1 MRFGRNSEEGASVH
15 LPWGKIVI
23 GVLVAIVSFGA
34 AVWALNWISPGPSPK
49 EQRPALVEVPPLAPV
64 ARKSVIVTPAA
75 IALSAIHSAL
85 ETAAPR
91 QLAGKR
97 ENPLPQL
104 LSNAEIDWTVARSPL
119 AVSGRPNALVVST
132 TLSGTFRA
140 TGQVSGDAGNLAG
153 ALGGLLGG
161 RVGQGIQNLQGKTL
175 DQRADIRGNV
185 TLTANPSLLPAW
197 RVQPNLTTQVALA
210 DASLPVLGAKLSVSN
225 ELKPLLDR
233 AVNEQVTALQAR
245 LRDDPFLEVAAR
257 REWAKMC
264 RSISLGAAAAGMPNL
279 WLELRPTRAFA
290 GQPHI
295 DGTAVT
301 LTIGVEAQT
310 RIVPNETKPDCP
322 FPAQLELVPQ
332 IEQGRVN
339 IAVPIDIP
347 FTEVNRLLEAQLKG
361 KTFPEDKSS
370 AFSATIRSLNLAAS
384 GDRLLLSLRVKAN
397 ENKSWFG
404 LGAEATVHVWGR
416 PVLDRAHQTLRLNDI
431 ALDVE
436 SQAAFGLL
444 GTAARAAVPYLE
456 QALAENAVVDL
467 VPLAA
472 NARKSIEAAI
482 ADFRKSADG
491 VSVDAAV
498 TDLRLVD
505 IEFDAK
511 TLRVIAEADGTV
523 KVAVTKLADK

>member
-34 AVWALNWISPGPSPK
+34 AVWALNWISPGPK

-91 QLAGKR
+91 QLVGKR

-104 LSNAEIDWTVARSPL
+104 LSNAEIDWTIARSPL

-161 RVGQGIQNLQGKTL
+161 RVGQGIQNLQGKTI

-197 RVQPNLTTQVALA
+197 RVEPNLTPQVALA

-361 KTFPEDKSS
+361 KTFPEDKNS

-511 TLRVIAEADGTV
+511 TLRVIAEADGMV

>member
-1 MRFGRNSEEGASVH
+1 MH
-15 LPWGKIVI
+15 LSWGKIAV
-23 GVLVAIVSFGA
+23 GALVAIVSFGA
-34 AVWALNWISPGPSPK
+34 AVFALNWLSPGPK
-49 EQRPALVEVPPLAPV
+49 DQRPALVEVPPLAPV
-64 ARKSVIVTPAA
+64 ARNSVIVTPAA

-91 QLAGKR
+91 NLAGKR
-97 ENPLPQL
+97 DNPLPQL

-119 AVSGRPNALVVST
+119 AVSGRP
-132 TLSGTFRA
+132 
-140 TGQVSGDAGNLAG
+140 D
-153 ALGGLLGG
+153 ALGGLRGG
-161 RVGQGIQNLQGKTL
+161 RLGQGMQNLQGKTL
-175 DQRADIRGNV
+175 DQRADLHGNV
-185 TLTANPSLLPAW
+185 TLTARPSLLPAW
-197 RVQPNLTTQVALA
+197 RVEPNLTPQVALA
-210 DASLPVLGAKLSVSN
+210 DASLAILGVKLSVSN
-225 ELKPLLDR
+225 ELKPFIDR
-233 AVNEQVTALQAR
+233 AVNEQVAALQAR

-264 RSISLGAAAAGMPNL
+264 RSISLGATAAGMPNL

-295 DGTAVT
+295 SGTALT

-310 RIVPNETKPDCP
+310 RIVPNETKPNCP

-370 AFSATIRSLNLAAS
+370 AFSATIQSLNLAAS
-384 GDRLLLSLRVKAN
+384 GDRLPLSLRVKAN